1 MKSELEELKLS
12 PALTGVALQRPGM
25 DFPVGG
31 QAVELPQNFA
41 SVLRLAPVSISQ
53 KEVPMVISL

>member
-25 DFPVGG
+25 DFTVEG

-41 SVLRLAPVSISQ
+41 SV
-53 KEVPMVISL
+53 